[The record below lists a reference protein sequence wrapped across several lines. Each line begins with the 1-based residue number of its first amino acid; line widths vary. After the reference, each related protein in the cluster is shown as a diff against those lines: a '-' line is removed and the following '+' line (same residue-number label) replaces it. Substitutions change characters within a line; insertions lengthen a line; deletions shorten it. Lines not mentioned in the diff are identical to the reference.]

1 MAHLSWPLLGAVA
14 VKSAAGE
21 DGPALEGGGGGVR
34 HLEIDHDLVFGVSE
48 SWEPTLVWIGIDGLA
63 ERDIEDAEERELEV
77 PKRDCLPSKVDGPG
91 PAGPSLPCIIPAAAA
106 AVAVAAPSCFF
117 FSSASFR

>member
-1 MAHLSWPLLGAVA
+1 MLGLVA

-34 HLEIDHDLVFGVSE
+34 HLEIDHNLVFGVSE
-48 SWEPTLVWIGIDGLA
+48 SWVGIDGLA

-91 PAGPSLPCIIPAAAA
+91 PAGPSLLCIIPA
-106 AVAVAAPSCFF
+106 AVAVAAASCFF

>member
-1 MAHLSWPLLGAVA
+1 M
-14 VKSAAGE
+14 
-21 DGPALEGGGGGVR
+21 LEGGGGGVR

-48 SWEPTLVWIGIDGLA
+48 SWVGIDGLA
-63 ERDIEDAEERELEV
+63 ERDIEDADERELEV
-77 PKRDCLPSKVDGPG
+77 SRRDCLPSKVDGPG

-106 AVAVAAPSCFF
+106 AVAVAAASCFF